1 MKMIKH
7 NPMGWVFINFNSLF
21 FLSSFLNSFCPSFLF
36 EPMTSNHNVGA
47 LTLCPCFEIDFLASS
62 MSSFADKIFLHRVC
76 ASWQPTQNQSFN
88 KRDEGSFFNASNSTP
103 LLSAVLTS
111 HVHLLVDNAL
121 RVKTPVE
128 EENWRDED
136 QVHTGHP
143 EANVLVLEISC
154 YSG

>member
-1 MKMIKH
+1 MTKH
-7 NPMGWVFINFNSLF
+7 NPKGWVFINFNSLF
-21 FLSSFLNSFCPSFLF
+21 FLSSFLDSFCPSFLS
-36 EPMTSNHNVGA
+36 EPMTSHHNAGA
-47 LTLCPCFEIDFLASS
+47 LALCPCYENDFLASS
-62 MSSFADKIFLHRVC
+62 MSSFADKIFLHTVC
-76 ASWQPTQNQSFN
+76 ASWQPSQNQSFN
-88 KRDEGSFFNASNSTP
+88 KRDDRSFFNSSNSTP
-103 LLSAVLTS
+103 LFSAVLTS

-143 EANVLVLEISC
+143 ETNMLVLEISC